1 MSNKVEHGVD
11 IDLSKYKVLVAT
23 PNYTNT
29 FAAEVYGSHMD
40 CVRRWTEW
48 GVDFKWMVVGRTF
61 VHFARTEAC
70 TFAIDNGYTHIL
82 WLDDD
87 AIIGPAML
95 PKLLKHDKEVV
106 IAPYPMRRPPHEIG
120 ILSSTTG
127 DYEDQGTYQNWK
139 VEDMLQGLKECDGG
153 GTHCMLMKTS
163 TLTDCTGPPVL
174 DGPKLTADESMKS
187 ENDKGYPYVV
197 MPKVG
202 TEDMFLCLRLKLKG
216 VKIWCDTDVFASH
229 VGFSP
234 VVGPGHV
241 EQMEKWIEAQP
252 EDHNANQLNVHN
264 NIPVLRMQ
272 EGFGHNAEG
281 SEDELPGVRSQS
293 VDPRGTSA
301 LV

>member
-1 MSNKVEHGVD
+1 
-11 IDLSKYKVLVAT
+11 
-23 PNYTNT
+23 
-29 FAAEVYGSHMD
+29 
-40 CVRRWTEW
+40 
-48 GVDFKWMVVGRTF
+48 
-61 VHFARTEAC
+61 
-70 TFAIDNGYTHIL
+70 
-82 WLDDD
+82 
-87 AIIGPAML
+87 
-95 PKLLKHDKEVV
+95 
-106 IAPYPMRRPPHEIG
+106 
-120 ILSSTTG
+120 
-127 DYEDQGTYQNWK
+127 
-139 VEDMLQGLKECDGG
+139 MLQGLKECDGG

-272 EGFGHNAEG
+272 EGFGHNTEGAEN
-281 SEDELPGVRSQS
+281 ELPGVRSQS